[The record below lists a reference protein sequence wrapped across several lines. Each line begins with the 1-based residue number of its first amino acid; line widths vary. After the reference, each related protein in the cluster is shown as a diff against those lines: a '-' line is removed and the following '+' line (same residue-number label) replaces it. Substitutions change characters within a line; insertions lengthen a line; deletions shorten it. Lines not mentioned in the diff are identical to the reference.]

1 MVLDN
6 NKIRKDLIEIER
18 KSKSK
23 INIFIYCLIICLFTL
38 LLSFSIVKS
47 IEVLDTLASLLCKIS
62 IFSFSLILVEGL
74 IVALIEYRKR
84 DFYIAKNLWKVIENN
99 LTNKIIEG
107 KKYIFEFTGG
117 YSIYVNEE
125 LFNSSK
131 IGERFYLVVKNK
143 PCSDLIKHRKK
154 VFTIYKKSDYLTYS
168 NHDIEQTNSIVKPLN
183 DKNIRKT
190 LFLYNLPD
198 FLEIVLIAISIS
210 TGIGTI
216 FQILKQQYLTYLQ
229 DSILL
234 LFVFILFVV
243 AFICLHSLKRKKIKH
258 ILFNQCILVED
269 KMSYSLIAKYEN
281 KYTIIKIFSKEDFLD
296 CTNSIKKKRDF

>member
-1 MVLDN
+1 M
-6 NKIRKDLIEIER
+6 
-18 KSKSK
+18 
-23 INIFIYCLIICLFTL
+23 
-38 LLSFSIVKS
+38 
-47 IEVLDTLASLLCKIS
+47 
-62 IFSFSLILVEGL
+62 
-74 IVALIEYRKR
+74 
-84 DFYIAKNLWKVIENN
+84 
-99 LTNKIIEG
+99 
-107 KKYIFEFTGG
+107 
-117 YSIYVNEE
+117 
-125 LFNSSK
+125 FNSCK

-143 PCSDLIKHRKK
+143 PCSDLIKHRNK
-154 VFTIYKKSDYLTYS
+154 VYTIYKKSDYLTYS

-198 FLEIVLIAISIS
+198 FLEIVLIALSIS